1 MKGIILAGGLG
12 TRLYPVTKGVSKQLI
27 PIYDKPMIY
36 YPLSLLMLAGIR
48 EILII
53 STPQDLPRYQE
64 LLGDGSRLNI
74 RFHYKPQP
82 RPEGLAQAFIIGED
96 FIGGDRVCM
105 VLGDNLFYGHGLC
118 SLLQSC
124 AMLKEGAIIFGYP
137 VKDPHRYGVIAFDET
152 GRPVDIV
159 EKPKVPP
166 SRYAVP
172 GLYFYDN
179 QAVEM
184 AKGLK
189 PSLRGELEITDLN
202 REYLKRG
209 KLRVEL
215 LGRGYAWL
223 DTGTFESLLQAT
235 QFVRAVQERQSL
247 KICCIEEVA
256 YRMGFIDKERL
267 RVLAEE
273 LTQSEYG
280 LYLLEL
286 LKEGDERN
294 ATEVY

>member
-1 MKGIILAGGLG
+1 
-12 TRLYPVTKGVSKQLI
+12 
-27 PIYDKPMIY
+27 
-36 YPLSLLMLAGIR
+36 
-48 EILII
+48 
-53 STPQDLPRYQE
+53 
-64 LLGDGSRLNI
+64 
-74 RFHYKPQP
+74 
-82 RPEGLAQAFIIGED
+82 
-96 FIGGDRVCM
+96 
-105 VLGDNLFYGHGLC
+105 
-118 SLLQSC
+118 
-124 AMLKEGAIIFGYP
+124 MLKEGAIIFGYP

-179 QAVEM
+179 QVVEM